1 MQIPAQPSNMPDAA
15 ALRRDVAPTLPVAA
29 VAGVAEQAQKLDPRV
44 ALRWA
49 QPVFDTQAGRL
60 HADPATAQ
68 LAPTGAAAY
77 PQLSALASLLG
88 PWLAQAQAQWIK
100 GTAPRWP
107 EPASSDADPPAPGA
121 SPRAAVQQAMQGLM
135 MALARS
141 DAFAASQLV
150 QAWWGKAASDAPAS
164 ASQQARW
171 MAALAPGSEGVMQAA
186 RLLLTGQLVWEGALL
201 PDLPV
206 EIRRQD
212 AWRGDASSAQGL
224 EKGAALQLSVD
235 LPGLGI
241 LRIAGQQWGDAVQ
254 LQVQLPA
261 DQAERLRT
269 RWADLQ
275 SRLQSYGTRSI
286 DLRELPAVRP
296 ETTNRDKAPDGV

>member
-1 MQIPAQPSNMPDAA
+1 MQIPAQPSNMPDAV
-15 ALRRDVAPTLPVAA
+15 ALRRDVAPTQPVAA

-49 QPVFDTQAGRL
+49 QPVFDAQAGRL

-68 LAPTGAAAY
+68 LAPAGAAAY

-88 PWLAQAQAQWIK
+88 PWLAQAQTQWIK
-100 GTAPRWP
+100 GTTPRWP
-107 EPASSDADPPAPGA
+107 DPAPDDADSPAPAA

-141 DAFAASQLV
+141 DAFAASQLA
-150 QAWWGKAASDAPAS
+150 QTWWGSASPEAQAT

-171 MAALAPGSEGVMQAA
+171 MSALAPGSEGVMQAA

-201 PDLPV
+201 PDLPL
-206 EIRRQD
+206 EMRRQD
-212 AWRGDASSAQGL
+212 AWRGDAASAQGL
-224 EKGAALQLSVD
+224 EKGASLQLNVE
-235 LPGLGI
+235 LPGLGT
-241 LRIAGQQWGDAVQ
+241 LRIAGQQWGDTVQ

-261 DQAERLRT
+261 AQAERMRA
-269 RWADLQ
+269 RWPDLQ
-275 SRLQSYGTRSI
+275 SRLHSHSTRAI
-286 DLRELPAVRP
+286 DLQELPPLQP
-296 ETTNRDKAPDGV
+296 ESNNKPENQDGV